1 MLELVGTTATVLLGT
16 TATVAVGHAVLGIDH
31 SVPFVVLARARG
43 WTLRRTVTITALCG
57 VGHVAS
63 SVVIGALGV
72 AAGLTLD
79 SLVWVEGVRGELAAA
94 LLIGFGLAYAAW
106 AGWQRLRGRT
116 HSHLHTHADGTVHSH
131 PHDHHGEHAH
141 PHGARPGLTGWTLFV
156 IFVLGPCEP
165 LIPLMVVP
173 AMAKAWT
180 LLAAVVAVFG
190 ILTISAMVGAVVLG
204 YRGLGLVAIRRLE
217 RHADVLAGLVIAAS
231 GAAVLVLGV

>member
-1 MLELVGTTATVLLGT
+1 MLELIGTTATVLLGT
-16 TATVAVGHAVLGIDH
+16 TATLAVAHALLGIDH
-31 SVPFVVLARARG
+31 SLPFVVLARARG

-57 VGHVAS
+57 AGHVAS
-63 SVVIGALGV
+63 SVMIGALGV

-94 LLIGFGLAYAAW
+94 LLIGFGLVYAAW
-106 AGWQRLRGRT
+106 ANWRRIRSRT
-116 HSHLHTHADGTVHSH
+116 HTHLHAHADGTVHSH

-141 PHGARPGLTGWTLFV
+141 PHGTGPGLTTWTLFV

-173 AMAKAWT
+173 AMAKAWA
-180 LLAAVVAVFG
+180 LLAAVVTVFG
-190 ILTISAMVGAVVLG
+190 ILTIGAMVGAVIVG
-204 YRGLGLVAIRRLE
+204 YRGLGRVATRRLE